1 MIAPNRCVGGL
12 LGFLE
17 GATKEYNK
25 LVRITGSKDHVKFLL
40 ISYRVED
47 PGGSMIEILTS
58 AVLGVTYL

>member
-1 MIAPNRCVGGL
+1 M
-12 LGFLE
+12 GFLE